1 MSTRELLGRYFE
13 SKPEEARRKIR
24 AQLDREELYNYE
36 KQSGKSILEWDSSD
50 VINFL
55 ILCNAGSRKL
65 SIRSIDV
72 ILSLLRMF
80 YEWYNENIGEVK
92 NPCNDKKLK
101 GKRVSEIVFNETREE
116 PFTRSMLEDVC
127 AKLHQEEIVEF
138 ADYLE
143 CIVRMAYEGFGDT
156 QDMIALKPEDIDHE
170 THIVTIRQTK
180 HKLSDRLY
188 KLLVRIHEMEIMPG
202 YRGNFVM
209 VSCEGSYFKFLT
221 REKNAD
227 KEHDITFYMN
237 YLSRLYIRKIKPLF
251 DIDISLRGIYV
262 TGFYDYLCEKYGK
275 DYVEDSLNGVHV
287 KRQSDF
293 IMLEAAQY
301 GIRVSNMSQF
311 KQTLKSRK

>member
-1 MSTRELLGRYFE
+1 MSTKELLGRYFE

-170 THIVTIRQTK
+170 IHIVTIRQTK

-209 VSCEGSYFKFLT
+209 VSCDGSYFKFLT